1 MSKREEYH
9 TKQKELILNVIKN
22 LNHEFTVKEI
32 YDELKASTGLTTIYR
47 VIDKLVEE
55 GCIEKTVGD
64 KTTYYQYLE
73 KCDCDNHYY
82 LKCIN
87 CGKLIHVDCDC
98 INELSSHILKK
109 HGFVTT
115 KDHIILQGTCKRCIE
130 R

>member
-9 TKQKELILNVIKN
+9 TKQKELILDVIKN
-22 LNHEFTVKEI
+22 LNREFTVKEI
-32 YDELKASTGLTTIYR
+32 YDELKSSTGLTTIYR
-47 VIDKLVEE
+47 VIDKLLEE
-55 GCIEKTVGD
+55 GYIEKRVGD

-82 LKCIN
+82 LKCMN

-98 INELSSHILKK
+98 INELSAHILKK

-115 KDHIILQGTCKRCIE
+115 KDHIILQGTCKKCLGR
-130 R
+130 